1 MSKSCK
7 ECPYKVKSEHNKKF
21 PEYVDKMYISGI
33 LKNKIHSCHMKDNV
47 WSKPT
52 EKNMCIGSFFRNEN
66 SL

>member
-1 MSKSCK
+1 
-7 ECPYKVKSEHNKKF
+7 
-21 PEYVDKMYISGI
+21 VDKMHRSGI

-52 EKNMCIGSFFRNEN
+52 EKNMCIGSLLRNEN